1 MQHHKKMQDILNRIA
16 IFDKLYDVIRLVD
29 PTMKRVIEH
38 DNFSNTSGNVLD
50 STCYY
55 FWQRNQIC
63 DNCIS
68 IRAFNENTTYVK
80 IEYNLKDIFM
90 VTAIPYEMEERRVII
105 ELIKKITDSMVFE
118 STIPGK
124 KSEVHTLIDGI
135 NILALIDS
143 LTGLY
148 NRRYI
153 SERLPVDLVSS
164 VLAKQDISII
174 MADIDNF
181 KEVND
186 KYGHL
191 AGDKVLKMSSKAI
204 LNSIRRESD
213 WVSRFGGEE
222 FLICL
227 PGAGTEKAVEI
238 AEGIR
243 KEIEAMEIDLGKQKI
258 HITTSLGISS
268 FGSIQGHTT
277 DDLIEA
283 ADAKLYLA
291 KNKGRNKVEY

>member
-105 ELIKKITDSMVFE
+105 ELIKNITDSMVFE

-135 NILALIDS
+135 NILALSDS

-174 MADIDNF
+174 MA
-181 KEVND
+181 
-186 KYGHL
+186 
-191 AGDKVLKMSSKAI
+191 DKVLKMSSKAI